1 MRLSLAGAGTD
12 IPAYS
17 HKYGGAALTATI
29 DRYAYAMVSPTSNPA
44 VQIATSDYD
53 GEAQEQPTREILK
66 QFGIQG
72 GVSVFLTTEL
82 PTYSGMTAT
91 SAGAVALIR
100 ALAELQARPM
110 TTTEIAEMACTVS
123 VDRLGLPLSIA
134 DFYGLAQ
141 GGINF
146 VEINGS
152 GVHVE
157 SLSLPPDLL
166 DAIQARLM
174 LFFTGRLQRSPEP
187 MEEFRKAAER
197 NRASVIESLH
207 EVKASAIALRDALLR
222 GELDALGANLDRT
235 WRASRELARGMS
247 DPWVDQWYDAA
258 LNAGAAG
265 GKINGLAGLGFM
277 VFFCEPDRQARVA
290 EVMQSMGLTRV
301 DVRLESSGV
310 SMLLNE
316 ASDQLPHPLWGRVG
330 VGGN

>member
-1 MRLSLAGAGTD
+1 
-12 IPAYS
+12 
-17 HKYGGAALTATI
+17 
-29 DRYAYAMVSPTSNPA
+29 MVSTTSNPA
-44 VQIATSDYD
+44 VQIATSDHD
-53 GEAQEQPTREILK
+53 DEAQEQPAREILK
-66 QFGIQG
+66 QFGIQS

-82 PTYSGMTAT
+82 PTYSGMTAI

-100 ALAELQARPM
+100 ALAELQQRPM
-110 TTTEIAEMACTVS
+110 TPIEIAEMARAVS
-123 VDRLGLPLSIA
+123 VDRLGLHVGIA

-141 GGINF
+141 GGITF

-174 LFFTGRLQRSPEP
+174 LYFTGRLQKSSEP
-187 MEEFRKAAER
+187 LQEFRKAAER
-197 NRASVIESLH
+197 NRAGVIESLH
-207 EVKASAIALRDALLR
+207 EVKASAVALREALLR
-222 GELDALGANLDRT
+222 GHLEALGGNLDRT

-277 VFFCEPDRQARVA
+277 VLFCEPDRQARVA

-301 DVRLESSGV
+301 DVRLESGGV

-316 ASDQLPHPLWGRVG
+316 AEKASIAGRLPGSAVG
-330 VGGN
+330 HNPIN

>member
-1 MRLSLAGAGTD
+1 V
-12 IPAYS
+12 
-17 HKYGGAALTATI
+17 LTATI
-29 DRYAYAMVSPTSNPA
+29 DRYAYAMVSLTSNPA
-44 VQIATSDYD
+44 IQIATSDFVD
-53 GEAQEQPTREILK
+53 EAQEEPTREILK
-66 QFGIQG
+66 QFGIRG

-82 PTYSGMTAT
+82 PTYSGMTAI

-100 ALAELQARPM
+100 ALAELQERSM
-110 TTTEIAEMACTVS
+110 TPTEIAEMACTVS
-123 VDRLGLPLSIA
+123 VERLGLPVGIA

-146 VEINGS
+146 VEVNGS

-157 SLSLPPDLL
+157 SLSLPSDLL
-166 DAIQARLM
+166 EAIQARLM
-174 LFFTGRLQRSPEP
+174 LFFTGRLQKNPEP
-187 MEEFRKAAER
+187 LEEFRKAAER

-207 EVKASAIALRDALLR
+207 EVKASAIALRESLLR
-222 GELDALGANLDRT
+222 GELDALGRSLDRT

-277 VFFCEPDRQARVA
+277 VLVCEPDRQARVA

-301 DVRLESSGV
+301 DVRLESGGV
-310 SMLLNE
+310 SVLLNE
-316 ASDQLPHPLWGRVG
+316 SPIPEYFPPSQMTPSAPLRRE
-330 VGGN
+330 VGGD